1 MWYFLSDCPTFFV
14 FLESAPLFH
23 WHLTKNMHSS
33 PFCTFLLTH
42 TSPWSSLWVQ
52 SIQGSKLLTWRFIE
66 TFLPQHTTFLWIP
79 HSSPTPL
86 FFVEVHGYKCYLTS
100 HFTQITVILW
110 WEKPRLGISR
120 FQSLIICFEQIV
132 LKSSLIRV
140 WTSKRLKRLRVYYAS
155 LTG

>member
-1 MWYFLSDCPTFFV
+1 MLLCL
-14 FLESAPLFH
+14 LESDPLFH
-23 WHLTKNMHSS
+23 GHITKNMHSS
-33 PFCTFLLTH
+33 PFLYFSFLFTH
-42 TSPWSSLWVQ
+42 TLFLPGYHFECRRCRV
-52 SIQGSKLLTWRFIE
+52 SKLLTRRFIE
-66 TFLPQHTTFLWIP
+66 TFLPQHTTYLWIL

-155 LTG
+155 PTG